1 MKNKPLFI
9 LFALVI
15 IVGILSFLWNQ
26 QSLKKAHLFKG
37 GREGAGIMRTED
49 LPKFRPIT
57 SQLPAKRAI
66 TIIKKAPKEREIPT
80 VQDDDRKT
88 QQEAAIDR
96 QSRQAAATISRS
108 AESEAEEK
116 SAGITKIN
124 NRPSPEKIKEMNS
137 QGIIIY

>member
-9 LFALVI
+9 LFVLVI

-26 QSLKKAHLFKG
+26 QSLKKAPLVKG

-49 LPKFRPIT
+49 LPTFRPIT

-80 VQDDDRKT
+80 VLDDDRKT

-96 QSRQAAATISRS
+96 QSRQAAAAVSGST
-108 AESEAEEK
+108 ESEAKEEG
-116 SAGITKIN
+116 AGITIN
-124 NRPSPEKIKEMNS
+124 TTRPTSKEIKELNS
-137 QGIIIY
+137 KGIILY